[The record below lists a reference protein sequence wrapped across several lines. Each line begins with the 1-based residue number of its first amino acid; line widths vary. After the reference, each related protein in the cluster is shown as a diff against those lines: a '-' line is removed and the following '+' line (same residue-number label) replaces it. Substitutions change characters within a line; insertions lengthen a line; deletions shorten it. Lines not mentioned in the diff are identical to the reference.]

1 MSINKIIK
9 EQDCKIL
16 TIFVAVKKVI
26 LPPLLGRFESQWTQF
41 PPTVVFSLP
50 WFAPWYQ
57 HLSLAVGPMSFQHHY
72 RKHNCQTTLLLPPAK
87 YNTKWRNWS
96 QWRFE
101 SQTLTGKQT
110 SPSLRLFF
118 LLFITNVKL
127 LMLIHVREL
136 SNGESLR
143 YFIQRYSCHI
153 CNMVEIIVNWSIFIT
168 DHSRYKKGWK

>member
-118 LLFITNVKL
+118 STFHHKRQVVNANTCTRAFQRRIIKILYSTLFLPHLQHGRNNRKL
-127 LMLIHVREL
+127 VDFYHW
-136 SNGESLR
+136 SL
-143 YFIQRYSCHI
+143 
-153 CNMVEIIVNWSIFIT
+153 T
-168 DHSRYKKGWK
+168 L